1 MCKDVD
7 SKLAE
12 TVEKTTEKV
21 KKLTEKIETA
31 KKTVETAEKE
41 AKATIV
47 TLPGGKEEVEK
58 VEKK

>member
-1 MCKDVD
+1 
-7 SKLAE
+7 
-12 TVEKTTEKV
+12 
-21 KKLTEKIETA
+21 LTEKIEET